1 MPKRLL
7 RSVLD
12 IDGVPSSENLRVNF
26 RRLSESNFEWKD
38 ASDAA
43 VYKFVLGYFQHH
55 LDCPSMRV
63 ALDYFEEKND
73 IEVVE
78 RLKDIAAAE
87 VYERSPFLHTLETL
101 LESQNI
107 VKASGVLKDAGDIIT
122 KGMTFGQGR
131 KAVRKQGIRDAI
143 SFLADSLHPLVLEDN
158 IAKTKGD
165 LRADTQ
171 AGWEEYQYAKLNKDK
186 SYGCFTGID
195 KIDRICHGHK
205 KGNLWLHAAFTGE
218 LKSTFALNWGYNLVT
233 RYRTNVL
240 YVSVEM
246 PYSQIRR
253 QLYTLHTAN
262 KRWEIQGVKPLEYRK
277 VRDGELSPDQEV
289 FYKTALD
296 DFENN
301 PEYCAFE
308 TWCPER
314 DVTIADIRTY
324 TEIYHKRREVGLLII
339 DHGGLIEPDR
349 KNVSSEFNIRL
360 NSVLR
365 DAKKLALQF
374 NHGEGLPVLMLF
386 QLNRQGK
393 NEADKNEGRYKMNA
407 ISHANEAER
416 SSDVITT
423 TYLND
428 QHRTDGTT
436 LFCNLKN
443 RDDDLFKPFIARVN
457 FGCRYIGNA
466 AMQDDEGMGIED
478 FDASEGV

>member
-1 MPKRLL
+1 MAKQLL

-12 IDGVPSSENLRVNF
+12 INGVPSPENLRVNF
-26 RRLSESNFEWKD
+26 RRLSESGFEWKD
-38 ASDAA
+38 PSDAA
-43 VYKFVLGYFQHH
+43 IYKFILGYFQHH
-55 LDCPSMRV
+55 LDCPSLRV
-63 ALDYFEEKND
+63 VLDYFEEKND

-78 RLKDIAAAE
+78 RLKDIEVAE
-87 VYERSPFLHTLETL
+87 VYERSPFLHTLTKL

-107 VKASGVLKDAGDIIT
+107 VKASTVLKDAGDIIT
-122 KGMTFGQGR
+122 KGMTFGQGK
-131 KAVRKQGIRDAI
+131 KATRKQGIRDAI
-143 SFLADSLHPLVLEDN
+143 AYLTDELHPLVLEDSV
-158 IAKTKGD
+158 AKTKGD
-165 LRADTQ
+165 LRQDTK

-186 SYGCFTGID
+186 AYGCFTGLD
-195 KIDRICHGHK
+195 AIDRVCHGHK

-233 RYRTNVL
+233 RYRSNVL

-246 PYSQIRR
+246 PYPQIRR

-262 KRWEIQGVKPLEYRK
+262 KRWKLQGLDPLEYNK
-277 VRDGELSPDQEV
+277 VRDGDLSSNEEA
-289 FYKTALD
+289 FYKVALE
-296 DFENN
+296 DFETN

-308 TWCPER
+308 TWCPEK

-324 TEIYHKRREVGLLII
+324 AEIYHKRREIGLLII

-349 KNVSSEFNIRL
+349 RNFSSEFTIRL

-365 DAKKLALQF
+365 DSKKLALQF

-386 QLNRQGK
+386 QLNRNGK
-393 NEADKNEGRYKMNA
+393 TEADKNEGRYKMNA

-428 QHRTDGTT
+428 EHRTNGTT
-436 LFCNLKN
+436 MFCNLKN
-443 RDDDLFKPFIARVN
+443 RDDSLFKPFMARVD
-457 FGCRYIGNA
+457 FKCRYIGNA
-466 AMQDDEGMGIED
+466 EIQNDDGLSVVED
-478 FDASEGV
+478 MEDSI

>member
-12 IDGVPSSENLRVNF
+12 ISGTPSAENLRVNF
-26 RRLSESNFEWKD
+26 RRLSESSFEWKD
-38 ASDAA
+38 ASDGAI
-43 VYKFVLGYFQHH
+43 YKFVLGYFQHH
-55 LDCPSMRV
+55 LDCPSLRV
-63 ALDYFEEKND
+63 VQDYFEEKNE
-73 IEVVE
+73 IEVLE

-87 VYERSPFLHTLETL
+87 VYERTPYLHTLNQL
-101 LESQNI
+101 LENQNTY
-107 VKASGVLKDAGDIIT
+107 KASAVIKDAGDIVM
-122 KGMTFGQGR
+122 KGMTFGQGK
-131 KAVRKQGIRDAI
+131 KAIRKQGIRDAI
-143 SFLADSLHPLVLEDN
+143 SFLTESLHPLILEDN
-158 IAKTKGD
+158 VSKTKGD
-165 LRADTQ
+165 LRADTK
-171 AGWEEYQYAKLNKDK
+171 AGWEEYQYAKVNKDK
-186 SYGCFTGID
+186 SYGCFTGLD
-195 KIDRICHGHK
+195 KIDRVCHGHK

-218 LKSTFALNWGYNLVT
+218 LKSMFALNWGYNLVT
-233 RYRTNVL
+233 RYRSNIL

-246 PYSQIRR
+246 PYAQIRR
-253 QLYTLHTAN
+253 QLYTRHTAN
-262 KRWEIQGVKPLEYRK
+262 PRFKIQGLNPLDYKK
-277 VRDGELSPDQEV
+277 VRDGELDAFEES
-289 FYKTALD
+289 FYEASLQDLD
-296 DFENN
+296 TN

-308 TWCPER
+308 TWCPDR

-339 DHGGLIEPDR
+339 DHGGLIEADK
-349 KNVSSEFNIRL
+349 KNYSSEFNIRL

-393 NEADKNEGRYKMNA
+393 SEADKNEGRYKMNA

-416 SSDVITT
+416 SADVITT

-443 RDDDLFKPFIARVN
+443 RDDEIFPPFLARVN
-457 FGCRYIGNA
+457 FPCRYIGNA
-466 AMQDDEGMGIED
+466 DLTDDDGMGVVD
-478 FDASEGV
+478 DVGEGSI